1 MSIDSGTRLG
11 PYEIVAPVG
20 AGAMGE
26 VYRARDTRL
35 NRDVAIKILPASFA
49 GNARLRTRFE
59 REARVISS
67 LSHPNICVVHDVGSA
82 EVRNQEVRY
91 LVMEFI
97 DEERLSARIQKGP
110 MPLDQILRIGSQI
123 ADALDKAHRQ
133 SIIHRDLKPA
143 NVMLTRSGAKLLDF
157 GLAKHIDEKNLAT
170 PMEASAETERL
181 PLTEEGSLLGTLA
194 YMAPEQLAAV
204 EADART
210 DIFSLGALLYE
221 MATGKAAFDGE
232 SRMEV
237 IRATLADDPVPIHE
251 IRGDIPPALEHLIL
265 RCLAK
270 EPDERWQSARDIR
283 AQLDWIAQDA
293 EPGGAAIGKPQRHL
307 EGFAIAAAILIAALA
322 IAGVMLRRK
331 TSEAPA
337 IVADLA
343 PGAGQHYFAAGNSG
357 GPAVISPDGRWVV
370 YAARGEESPSLWVRS
385 LETGKTRML
394 PGTEKASFPF
404 WAPDSKRIAFF
415 LNDRLQRMSLEDDVS
430 VTLASAPNGRG
441 GTWSAEGTILYTP
454 DVQTGLFAIGE
465 AGGTPKPVTAIG
477 AGQSTHRWPSFLSD
491 GRHFLFFAADHRDP
505 SGNAS
510 GIYLASLDDPKP
522 KLVLRNRSNGIAANG
537 RLLFA
542 KDGVLYAQTMTD
554 GGVLTGDPAVITRD
568 VMFDSDVW
576 RSGFSVA
583 SNGRLVFHTGDPR
596 IEAQLQW
603 VDRSGAKTGEIG
615 KPEKY
620 WEIAIAPDGTR
631 AALSAG
637 DPLRQLW
644 IEDFARKTRTR
655 LTLDLPWTGGPIW
668 SHDGGTLY
676 FTALEGTKS
685 ILLRRRLSD
694 GQQTELLRAE
704 GLVWPG
710 VLSADEKTLIISD
723 QSAGDLLRLT
733 IGSTSRPEPFIN
745 DRQAHEVTPV
755 GTADGRWIAYA
766 SDESGHPEI
775 YVVSPSNTTLKRQV
789 SRNGGTQPLWRPDG
803 GEIYYID
810 LTGHLIAL
818 PVTSSGNE
826 IAFGEPRPLFR
837 IITPTGMSTARA
849 FAPSADGQQ
858 FLVIHP
864 IEGDTAALRLVTK
877 Y

>member
-49 GNARLRTRFE
+49 DNARLRTRFE

-91 LVMEFI
+91 LVMEYI
-97 DEERLSARIQKGP
+97 DGERLSARIQKGP

-133 SIIHRDLKPA
+133 GIIHRDLKPA

-157 GLAKHIDEKNLAT
+157 GLAKHIDEKNLSS
-170 PMEASAETERL
+170 PMEANAQTERL

-204 EADART
+204 DADGRT
-210 DIFSLGALLYE
+210 DIFALGALLYE
-221 MATGKAAFDGE
+221 MATGRPAFDGE

-237 IRATLADDPVPIHE
+237 IRATLADEPPPIHDV
-251 IRGDIPPALEHLIL
+251 RGDIPPALEYLIL

-283 AQLDWIAQDA
+283 AQLDWMKEGY
-293 EPGGAAIGKPQRHL
+293 EPAAAIQPRRQL
-307 EGFAIAAAILIAALA
+307 AGFAIAATIVIAALLVA
-322 IAGVMLRRK
+322 IVMMRRK
-331 TSEAPA
+331 AIDAPA

-343 PGAGQHYFAAGNSG
+343 PAAGQHYFAAGNSG
-357 GPAVISPDGRWVV
+357 GPAVISPDGKWVV
-370 YAARGEESPSLWVRS
+370 YAARGEESPSLWLRS
-385 LETGKTRML
+385 LETGKARVL
-394 PGTEKASFPF
+394 PGTEKAAFPF

-415 LNDRLQRMSLEDDVS
+415 VKEQLHRMSLDGDLS
-430 VTLASAPNGRG
+430 IALAAAPNGRG
-441 GTWSAEGTILYTP
+441 GTWSPSGVLLFTP
-454 DVQTGLFAIGE
+454 DVQTGLFAVAE
-465 AGGTPKPVTAIG
+465 GGGQAKAVTTIP
-477 AGQSTHRWPSFLSD
+477 AGQSTHRWPSFLPD
-491 GRHFLFFAADHRDP
+491 GKRFLFFAADHRDP

-522 KLVLRNRSNGIAANG
+522 KLVLRNKSNGVYASG
-537 RLLFA
+537 KLLYA
-542 KDGVLYAQTMTD
+542 KDGVLYAQRMADD
-554 GGVLTGDPAVITRD
+554 GTLSGDPAIITRD
-568 VMFDSDVW
+568 VMFDGDVW

-583 SNGRLVFHTGDPR
+583 GNGRLVCHTGEPK

-603 VDRSGAKTGEIG
+603 VDRTGAKISEVG

-620 WEIAIAPDGTR
+620 WEVAIAPDGTR

-668 SHDGGTLY
+668 SHDGSTLY

-685 ILLRRRLSD
+685 ILMRRRLAD
-694 GQQTELLRAE
+694 GQQTELFRTE
-704 GLVWPG
+704 GIVWPA
-710 VLSADEKTLIISD
+710 VLSADEKTLIVSD
-723 QSAGDLLRLT
+723 QSAGDLRRLT
-733 IGSTSRPEPFIN
+733 IGSTSPPQSFITE
-745 DRQAHEVTPV
+745 RQAHELTPV

-766 SDESGHPEI
+766 SDESGHSEI
-775 YVVSPSNTTLKRQV
+775 YAVSAENTTMKRQV

-810 LTGHLIAL
+810 LAGHLVAI
-818 PVTSSGNE
+818 PVKTSGSE
-826 IAFGEPRPLFR
+826 IAFGEPQQLFR

-849 FAPSADGQQ
+849 FAPTADGSQ

-864 IEGDTAALRLVTK
+864 LEGDTAALRLLTNWE
-877 Y
+877 